1 MASSTPTTRTP
12 LTHRMDHNQP
22 QQQPH
27 RNPSPRSKTENSHA
41 QAARPRTAGTSYQAS
56 RRPHPSSKP
65 KGTQARQRDEGQQD
79 SISSQQA
86 AAPPHHRGQPRPRTT
101 EASHTP
107 AVSPRPAAPGCR
119 YYSSSE
125 MYPLATR
132 RAYSLSIN
140 ISSGDLMLHSTKERH
155 PPGLIPTPCGE
166 TYRAS

>member
-1 MASSTPTTRTP
+1 MARPTPTTRT
-12 LTHRMDHNQP
+12 HRMTHNQP
-22 QQQPH
+22 RQQPH
-27 RNPSPRSKTENSHA
+27 RNPSPRSK
-41 QAARPRTAGTSYQAS
+41 PRTAPPRQQDRGRQGFRIKPAGGHTPAASPRVPKPDSETKDSRTPYQAS
-56 RRPHPSSKP
+56 RR
-65 KGTQARQRDEGQQD
+65 
-79 SISSQQA
+79 
-86 AAPPHHRGQPRPRTT
+86 PRPRTT

-107 AVSPRPAAPGCR
+107 ALTPRPGAPGCR

>member
-22 QQQPH
+22 RQQPH
-27 RNPSPRSKTENSHA
+27 RNPSPRSKNENSPA
-41 QAARPRTAGTSYQAS
+41 QAARPRTTELGIKPAHRHTPAVSPRVPKPDSETKDSRTPYQAN
-56 RRPHPSSKP
+56 R
-65 KGTQARQRDEGQQD
+65 
-79 SISSQQA
+79 
-86 AAPPHHRGQPRPRTT
+86 QPRPRTT

-107 AVSPRPAAPGCR
+107 AVSPRPGAPGHR

-125 MYPLATR
+125 IYPFATR

>member
-22 QQQPH
+22 RQQPH
-27 RNPSPRSKTENSHA
+27 RNPSPHRMPEDD
-41 QAARPRTAGTSYQAS
+41 RTPYQAS

-65 KGTQARQRDEGQQD
+65 KGPQARQRDED
-79 SISSQQA
+79 SRTPYQA
-86 AAPPHHRGQPRPRTT
+86 SRRTRPRTT

-125 MYPLATR
+125 IYPLATR